1 MLLKRPGLKQT
12 TKKQSKM
19 EEGCKFKLYHLL
31 FMDDVELFGKF
42 YEQINSLEPTV
53 HTLSIDVWMKFN
65 IKKCGELVK
74 LSRWKALYYQIDRF

>member
-19 EEGCKFKLYHLL
+19 EKGCKFKLYHLL
-31 FMDDVELFGKF
+31 FMDDVEIFGKF

-53 HTLSIDVWMKFN
+53 HTLSIDLWMKFN
-65 IKKCGELVK
+65 IKKVWGAGKIVEMEGVVLP
-74 LSRWKALYYQIDRF
+74 D